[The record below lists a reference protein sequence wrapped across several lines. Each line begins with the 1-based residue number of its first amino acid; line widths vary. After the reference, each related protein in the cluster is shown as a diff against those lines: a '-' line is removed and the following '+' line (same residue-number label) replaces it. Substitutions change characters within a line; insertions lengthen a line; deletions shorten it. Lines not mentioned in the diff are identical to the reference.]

1 MSVANRFYTL
11 DGWSWPGA
19 APAKPPINNQEFQR
33 MPTPTWTSQ
42 LTPDD
47 SNPVGTDF
55 IGGAEALPAKPAAQ
69 GQNVPGSDFA
79 GGTLPLTA
87 RAGQGEIDKDRAA

>member
-1 MSVANRFYTL
+1 
-11 DGWSWPGA
+11 
-19 APAKPPINNQEFQR
+19 